1 MAWRMLCIFNL
12 ADVKSDEG
20 DRLRQSALAPSNVDE
35 LNKITDGLLF
45 FFKWML
51 NVSLI

>member
-20 DRLRQSALAPSNVDE
+20 DRLRQSTLAPSNVNE
-35 LNKITDGLLF
+35 LNKMTDSLLF
-45 FFKWML
+45 LVL
-51 NVSLI
+51 NGC